1 MSPKVIEEFSD
12 LPYFFVQ
19 TKYDGSFGYLEAAA
33 DGAKL
38 FTRAGSF
45 YPSWLANK
53 LAECVQNGTVVMG
66 EVLVFRLG
74 KPLSRKE
81 SNGILNSL
89 LQGGEPKSED
99 DFRMIAWDIVSKA
112 DFLLGKCDDVYA
124 LRLQDAERTFYG
136 NNLTLAKTTVV
147 MNVSEAFALNREAM
161 LRGEEGTVWKKPAG
175 VWRDSS
181 SGTRDAVKVKL
192 VFEAEYKVEGK
203 YEGDG
208 KAKGMLGG
216 FNIATSD
223 GLIKSNVGSGF
234 SDKQRKEFWEA
245 DTTDWIITVE
255 ANDVISKSG
264 SDTESL
270 FLPIFSERRLDKKVA
285 DTRERVLAQL
295 QAAKLGEKLD

>member
-1 MSPKVIEEFSD
+1 MRCAGMSPKVIEEFSA

-19 TKYDGSFGYLEAAA
+19 TKYDGSFGYLKASE

-45 YPSWLANK
+45 YPDWLANK
-53 LAECVQNGTVVMG
+53 LAECVPNGHVVMG
-66 EVLVFRLG
+66 EVLVFQLG
-74 KPLSRKE
+74 KPLSRKV

-89 LQGGEPKSED
+89 LQGGEPKPEAD
-99 DFRMIAWDIVSKA
+99 YRMVAWDVIPESNFAVENCSRP
-112 DFLLGKCDDVYA
+112 YA
-124 LRLQDAERTFYG
+124 LRLDDAQRMFSG
-136 NNLTLAKTTVV
+136 SNLTVAKTTVV
-147 MNVSEAFALNREAM
+147 LNVSEAFALNREAM
-161 LRGEEGTVWKKPAG
+161 LRGEEGT
-175 VWRDSS
+175 DSS

-203 YEGDG
+203 YEGEG

-285 DTRERVLAQL
+285 DTRYRVLAQL
-295 QAAKLGEKLD
+295 EAAKLGEKLD